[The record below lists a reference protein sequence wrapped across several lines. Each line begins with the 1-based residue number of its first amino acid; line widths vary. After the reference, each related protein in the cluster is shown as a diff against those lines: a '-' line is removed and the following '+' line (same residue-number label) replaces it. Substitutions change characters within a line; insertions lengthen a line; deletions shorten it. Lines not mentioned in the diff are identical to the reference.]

1 MEVLLVKCTR
11 KCIINIILLGLL
23 IIAILIQLNSSYEN
37 AMNDINL
44 RSIYIRQHV
53 EGLMTS
59 SIQQLD
65 LLADQMEEAM
75 NGHQHIFNEKIERK
89 GNNYEVVDR
98 RISLA
103 GISSEP
109 DLNQTTK
116 NEIANIL
123 SFENTFITIKNNL
136 KSIEWIYYLSKNN
149 FINIYPNTT
158 YNADSYIPAI
168 YDFEFYKL
176 VLPEFDP
183 ERAMRFTKVY
193 EDQLGKGSMITISKP
208 IYRNDEFLGSL
219 SIDYTLKDLS
229 SVLSFESN
237 SLMNYALINEYDQVI
252 ASNRNEIEGK
262 YLTSNEYLKLNFGV
276 NLEGVERVEQE
287 IFTNGD
293 YYLLILPL
301 ENIPLSIYVIVNRM
315 SLYVSIFSKIMPIIV
330 SLVGIIVILSLY
342 FKTIN
347 INESLE
353 KSERKFK
360 YVFDQATALAM
371 ILDIEGNLIYANQSA
386 LNLIGKGIEEVRG
399 QYFSNSKWWAHSSDL
414 RTFIDEAI
422 HEIISGFYIKKD
434 VILMDVGNNEHVYTI
449 SMFGIRDDLG
459 NLDYIATTGVEITDR
474 IEMESRLEGLSKT
487 DLLTQTFNRRGMYE
501 ILDQSVS
508 LYKRKET
515 PFVVLICDIDYFKNV
530 NDTYGHMVG
539 DEILS
544 GLVQLLK
551 KSARPYDVIG
561 RWGGEEF
568 TVLLQDTTEEEG
580 VIVAERIR
588 RAVSQHPFRSDLTQ
602 HVIYISITIGLK
614 AYDSKY
620 DIRQILKMAD
630 DALYLGKE
638 KGRNQVV
645 NYDEIKEDND

>member
-1 MEVLLVKCTR
+1 MGVFLLKCSH
-11 KCIINIILLGLL
+11 KCIINVILLGLL

-53 EGLMTS
+53 EELMTS
-59 SIQQLD
+59 SIQQLE
-65 LLADQMEEAM
+65 LLAEQIESGMT
-75 NGHQHIFNEKIERK
+75 GYQHLYNEKIQNDGK
-89 GNNYEVVDR
+89 NYEVVGR
-98 RISLA
+98 RLSLA
-103 GISSEP
+103 GINTDAELSKATQ
-109 DLNQTTK
+109 D
-116 NEIANIL
+116 EIANIL
-123 SFENTFITIKNNL
+123 AYEDTFITIKNNL
-136 KSIEWIYYLSKNN
+136 KSIEWIYYISKNN
-149 FINIYPNTT
+149 FINIYPKTA
-158 YNADSYIPAI
+158 YKAESYFPGI
-168 YDFEFYKL
+168 YDFDFYKL
-176 VLPEFDP
+176 VLPDLDL
-183 ERAMRFTKVY
+183 ERDFRFTKVY

-208 IYRNDEFLGSL
+208 IYKNDEFMGSL
-219 SIDYTLKDLS
+219 SIDYTLKGLS
-229 SVLSFESN
+229 SILNFESN
-237 SLMNYALINEYDQVI
+237 SLMNYVLINEYDQVV
-252 ASNRNEIEGK
+252 ATNRSEIDDK
-262 YLTSNEYLKLNFGV
+262 YLTSNDYLNLNFGI
-276 NLEGVERVEQE
+276 NLEGIDRAEQE

-301 ENIPLSIYVIVNRM
+301 ENIPLSIYVVVNRM

-330 SLVGIIVILSLY
+330 SLVGIIIILSLY
-342 FKTIN
+342 FKTVN

-360 YVFDQATALAM
+360 YVFDQATALAI
-371 ILDIEGNLIYANQSA
+371 ILDTNGNLIYANQSA
-386 LNLIGKGIEEVRG
+386 LSLIGKGIDEVRG
-399 QYFSNSKWWAHSSDL
+399 QYFSKSKWWAHSSEL
-414 RTFIDEAI
+414 KTFIDEAI
-422 HEIISGFYIKKD
+422 HEIISGFFIKKD
-434 VILMDVGNNEHVYTI
+434 VVMMDVDNKEHVYTI

-459 NLDYIATTGVEITDR
+459 KLDYIATTGVEITDR

-487 DLLTQTFNRRGMYE
+487 DLLTQTYNRRGMYE
-501 ILDQSVS
+501 VLDQSVS
-508 LYKRKET
+508 LYKRKGT

-544 GLVQLLK
+544 GLAHLLK

-568 TVLLQDTTEEEG
+568 TVLLQNTTEEEG
-580 VIVAERIR
+580 KIVAERIR
-588 RAVSQHPFRSDLTQ
+588 RAISQHPFRSDLTQ

-614 AYDSKY
+614 AYDGDY

-645 NYDEIKEDND
+645 NYDEIEKGV